1 VQLLLGDS
9 KIDSFR
15 VLRKLGMLRSPAPVL
30 LTAKTPPHVKVS
42 DAGHCEGEA
51 SAGLRQAEG
60 APWARLRWS
69 CNAARPLSDLSGG

>member
-51 SAGLRQAEG
+51 SAGLR
-60 APWARLRWS
+60 
-69 CNAARPLSDLSGG
+69 